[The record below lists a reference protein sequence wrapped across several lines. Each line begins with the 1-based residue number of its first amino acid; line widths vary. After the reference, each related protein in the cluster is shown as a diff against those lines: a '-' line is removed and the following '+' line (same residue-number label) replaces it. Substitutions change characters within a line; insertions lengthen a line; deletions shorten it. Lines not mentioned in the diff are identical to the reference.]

1 MKIEGLVNQMSK
13 EYEKIRAQLA
23 KKHNEEIRELEAQR
37 DEARAN
43 EREMASKLVLIEK
56 ENKELKTIH
65 EQLVGQLQELT
76 GKTPEE
82 IEALINAR
90 ISSKQAADAFITI
103 TSLTGS
109 IGSIYSL

>member
-1 MKIEGLVNQMSK
+1 MSK

-23 KKHNEEIRELEAQR
+23 KKHNEEIRKLEAER

-43 EREMASKLVLIEK
+43 EREMARKLVLIEK
-56 ENKELKTIH
+56 ENEELKTIR

-82 IEALINAR
+82 IEALIDAR
-90 ISSKQAADAFITI
+90 MSSKQAADAFVTM
-103 TSLTGS
+103 TSLTNS
-109 IGSIYSL
+109 IGSIYGL

>member
-1 MKIEGLVNQMSK
+1 MSK

-23 KKHNEEIRELEAQR
+23 KKHNEEIRKLEAQR

-43 EREMASKLVLIEK
+43 EREMAGKLVLIEK
-56 ENKELKTIH
+56 ENRELKAIH
-65 EQLVGQLQELT
+65 TQLVGQLQELT
-76 GKTPEE
+76 GKSSEE

-90 ISSKQAADAFITI
+90 MSSKRAADAFITMA
-103 TSLTGS
+103 SLTNS

>member
-1 MKIEGLVNQMSK
+1 MSK
-13 EYEKIRAQLA
+13 EYEKIRVQLA
-23 KKHNEEIRELEAQR
+23 KKHNEEIRALEAQR

-43 EREMASKLVLIEK
+43 EREMARKFVLIEK

-82 IEALINAR
+82 IEALIEAR
-90 ISSKQAADAFITI
+90 MSTKQAADAFVTM
-103 TSLTGS
+103 TSLTNS
-109 IGSIYSL
+109 IGSIYGL